1 MATLAEAIR
10 ARDTLRELY
19 RGAPW
24 LRGLSV
30 ALSDLGYGLEL
41 RALEP
46 VRERVDVDARVPV
59 RIIAEACAPHRVA
72 RWRWSGRPA
81 VFDHLDSN
89 ADGIVD
95 EHDLHRGLGRGVA
108 LLRDEAARPL
118 GADAWQGSAQLF
130 EALDQNND
138 GLVTRADLNEGLGDH
153 AVRLIHGEPAHGPRL
168 PPGSAYGWR
177 ANARWIHFADREA
190 KAKYMSK
197 AARHDAE
204 DPILLGWAR
213 QFNRLPV
220 DKRAAAIL
228 RFVQRCI
235 RYERDPAW
243 FDAQG
248 TRHGIELLDS
258 AAVGL
263 HRGYG
268 DCDLK
273 ARLFVALCLACGVT
287 ADIEPV
293 FTGDTGFSHVR
304 ARVRS
309 ETSET
314 AGERWETADP
324 TIVNSTIGHLPR
336 KALTAFPRETA

>member
-10 ARDTLRELY
+10 ARDALRERY

-24 LRGLSV
+24 LRGMSV
-30 ALSDLGYGLEL
+30 DLSDLGYGLEL
-41 RALEP
+41 RTSEP

-72 RWRWSGRPA
+72 RWCWSGRPA

-108 LLRDEAARPL
+108 LLRDEAAHPL
-118 GADAWQGSAQLF
+118 GADGWEGSAQLF

-138 GLVTRADLNEGLGDH
+138 GLVTRADLNDGLGDH

-213 QFNRLPV
+213 QFNRPPV

-293 FTGDTGFSHVR
+293 FTGDTGFPHVR

-336 KALTAFPRETA
+336 KALTAFPREPA

>member
-1 MATLAEAIR
+1 MATLVEAIR
-10 ARDTLRELY
+10 ALDVLHARY
-19 RGAPW
+19 RGASW
-24 LRGLSV
+24 LRGLDV
-30 ALSDLGYGLEL
+30 GLSDRGYGLEL
-41 RALEP
+41 RASGP
-46 VRERVDVDARVPV
+46 VRERLDVDPRVPV
-59 RIIAEACAPHRVA
+59 RVLSEACAPHRVA
-72 RWRWSGRPA
+72 RWRWSGHPA

-89 ADGIVD
+89 TDGVVD
-95 EHDLHRGLGRGVA
+95 EHDLDRGLGRGVA
-108 LLRDEAARPL
+108 LLRDEAAGPL
-118 GADAWQGSAQLF
+118 GADAWEGSAHLF

-138 GLVTRADLNEGLGDH
+138 GLVTHADLKHGLGAH
-153 AVRLIHGEPAHGPRL
+153 AVRLVHGEPAHGPRL

-190 KAKYMSK
+190 KATYMSK

-204 DPILLGWAR
+204 DPILRGWAR
-213 QFNRLPV
+213 QFIRLPL

-273 ARLFVALCLACGVT
+273 ARVFVALCLACGVT

-293 FTGDTGFSHVR
+293 FTGETGFPHVR
-304 ARVRS
+304 ARVLH

-314 AGERWETADP
+314 AGERWQTADP

-336 KALTAFPRETA
+336 KALTAFPREAT